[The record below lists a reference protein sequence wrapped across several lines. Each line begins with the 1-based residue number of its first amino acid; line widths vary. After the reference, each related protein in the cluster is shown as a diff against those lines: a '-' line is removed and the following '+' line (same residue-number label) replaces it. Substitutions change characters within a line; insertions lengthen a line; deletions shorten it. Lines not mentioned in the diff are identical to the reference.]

1 MWRRIGVR
9 ILSIAQSKI
18 SISILSVENNYM
30 WRQYITYKDSL
41 YRWLTP
47 GDQYKES
54 LYVMYCLHIW
64 LFSTLKIEILI
75 LLWAILKILTPILRH
90 VQSSIVC
97 YCLFNV
103 WIAVFRLFLLY
114 VEAWLMQI
122 PIFEVKNHIWALIL
136 LKAEIAVIGQFLFK
150 VLVSHINFHIK
161 SLYIMWF
168 PPCDAPLHLLT
179 QGA

>member
-1 MWRRIGVR
+1 
-9 ILSIAQSKI
+9 
-18 SISILSVENNYM
+18 
-30 WRQYITYKDSL
+30 
-41 YRWLTP
+41 
-47 GDQYKES
+47 
-54 LYVMYCLHIW
+54 
-64 LFSTLKIEILI
+64 LFSILKIEILI

-114 VEAWLMQI
+114 VEAWLIQI

-136 LKAEIAVIGQFLFK
+136 LKAEIAVICQFLFK

-161 SLYIMWF
+161 SLYITWF
-168 PPCDAPLHLLT
+168 PPCECKALNCMRYGGNGHINILISCKPALEFIQVEAWIHSKEGRKIV
-179 QGA
+179 QVSSC